1 MELITEVSC
10 GDWLRA
16 RVGDWA
22 HVGGVAGA
30 GFEAYARILHP
41 VPVHREDLTVT
52 DRWGMHP
59 VLEEARWPWS
69 RVAARQGLA
78 MHPLVQWNRL
88 ADLDQGVD
96 FADGWRVGQTREGFL
111 DVDLLAGLAGHL
123 RQATG
128 TPDELVV
135 GIWSG
140 WGELTGSTSVYTLLE
155 STDSGLEDTD
165 DAAEAAMRRHLEERR
180 TAVAPDVAAAVRRGP
195 LLELPD
201 REYVLLATDCDELTD
216 EWWPRRAGI
225 GWTSVFEGPLPQLV
239 WPADQAWVVAS
250 EIDWD
255 STIVAGPRALVD
267 AVVADDRFEAFEVDQ
282 DGDLTWEGDLINPPR
297 AGWSAGS

>member
-135 GIWSG
+135 GIWNG
-140 WGELTGSTSVYTLLE
+140 WGELNRGWAVYTE
-155 STDSGLEDTD
+155 DGLGWLARRRAQRE
-165 DAAEAAMRRHLEERR
+165 AEAEHRAS
-180 TAVAPDVAAAVRRGP
+180 VAPEVRRAARRGP
-195 LLELPD
+195 HLEMPGRDYLLFASSAGELRDPS
-201 REYVLLATDCDELTD
+201 
-216 EWWPRRAGI
+216 WPYRAGI
-225 GWTSVFEGPLPQLV
+225 GWTADFPGPMPQLI
-239 WPADQAWVVAS
+239 WPADHTWVVAS